1 VLWLIAVIVLAV
13 PLALAVY
20 PVHRSFEGVG
30 TIEPLFEDLVLITP
44 NESGIVT
51 RMHVSLHQDVTRD
64 APLEY
69 LTDGLTS
76 PVRPR
81 LWLWLSGT

>member
-1 VLWLIAVIVLAV
+1 M
-13 PLALAVY
+13 
-20 PVHRSFEGVG
+20 HRSLEGVG

-64 APLEY
+64 APLFEY
-69 LTDGLTS
+69 PTDG
-76 PVRPR
+76 
-81 LWLWLSGT
+81 